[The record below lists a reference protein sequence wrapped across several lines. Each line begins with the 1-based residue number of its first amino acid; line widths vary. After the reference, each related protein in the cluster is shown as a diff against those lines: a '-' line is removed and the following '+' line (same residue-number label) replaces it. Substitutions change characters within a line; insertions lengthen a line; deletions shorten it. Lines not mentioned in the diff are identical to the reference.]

1 MKNYFVKIAF
11 ILAAFLLTSSQLSAQ
26 NDVNAKNISTSL
38 CAELGFA
45 WYSFNIERKFVIKPQ
60 HQLGL
65 RLGISRFDDSKGV
78 SLYSVPLLATYSWR
92 ASNRLNHFFEFGSG
106 ITYTYAKETLVTVG
120 LLKTM
125 TKREKASIINPSFTM
140 GYHYQKSKGFLFK
153 VLFSTFIDSEKK
165 YYYLPSL
172 AFGYTF

>member
-11 ILAAFLLTSSQLSAQ
+11 ILVALLVTPSQLSAQ
-26 NDVNAKNISTSL
+26 DDVNAKNISTSL
-38 CAELGFA
+38 CAELGFS
-45 WYSFNIERKFVIKPQ
+45 WYSFNIERKFVIKPP

-65 RLGISRFDDSKGV
+65 RSGISRFDDSKGV

-92 ASNRLNHFFEFGSG
+92 ASTTLNHFFEFSSG

-120 LLKTM
+120 FLKTM

-153 VLFSTFIDSEKK
+153 VLFSTFVDSQKK

-172 AFGYTF
+172 ALGYTF